1 MASLFGSVPVSAQMS
16 SLVAATNRPPALNNG
31 TYLYG
36 ESSQPQEVQQG
47 YVLFE
52 VKNSQ
57 VTGALFMPHSSFDC
71 FHGTLNHTTLD
82 LLVEDSYEAFS
93 YPVSLDLHQYYA
105 LPQVDS
111 AQQEM
116 LAVCQDSLAQNQ
128 FQAIER

>member
-1 MASLFGSVPVSAQMS
+1 MS
-16 SLVAATNRPPALNNG
+16 SLVAATNQSPVLNNG

-36 ESSQPQEVQQG
+36 ESPRPDDVHQG

-71 FHGTLNHTTLD
+71 FQGTLNHTTLD
-82 LLVEDSYEAFS
+82 LVVEDSYEAFS

-111 AQQEM
+111 VQREM
-116 LAVCQDSLAQNQ
+116 LGICQDSLAQTQ